1 MTAPRLLGVVVSLA
15 LGIAVAAGAQ
25 RPIETTLDPTTIT
38 VGDPVRLVVSVT
50 HVPADTVSWPEPPAL
65 APFEVI
71 GQRAVPPTTSDGR
84 TVSTLELTLTAFELG
99 RLEVPSF
106 DIVVTGASGD
116 PATLSTDPLAVSVD
130 TVGLD
135 EGGDI
140 RDIKAPIGI
149 PFDPLTL
156 APWLT
161 LGAQPTTICLIN
173 EPAPGSLV
181 NMRVDETED
190 GLDALLVTG
199 RPIAAGEEL
208 YLDYGKKYDRSDY
221 GQF

>member
-1 MTAPRLLGVVVSLA
+1 MVASVAGLLRPPLLRPSPAPRACVRALSDWAIFDPKPWLA
-15 LGIAVAAGAQ
+15 AIAITGCWRAYELRPRGWILPDTLAVAPSRVVGAGRGAFAARDLPEGLTVGAYPGRLLFPLEYHRKLKRVPEAAQ
-25 RPIETTLDPTTIT
+25 YCWVLGSGRVLDPTGFDG
-38 VGDPVRLVVSVT
+38 VLCEPL
-50 HVPADTVSWPEPPAL
+50 PA
-65 APFEVI
+65 
-71 GQRAVPPTTSDGR
+71 
-84 TVSTLELTLTAFELG
+84 
-99 RLEVPSF
+99 
-106 DIVVTGASGD
+106 
-116 PATLSTDPLAVSVD
+116 
-130 TVGLD
+130 
-135 EGGDI
+135 
-140 RDIKAPIGI
+140 
-149 PFDPLTL
+149 LTL

-221 GQF
+221 GHF